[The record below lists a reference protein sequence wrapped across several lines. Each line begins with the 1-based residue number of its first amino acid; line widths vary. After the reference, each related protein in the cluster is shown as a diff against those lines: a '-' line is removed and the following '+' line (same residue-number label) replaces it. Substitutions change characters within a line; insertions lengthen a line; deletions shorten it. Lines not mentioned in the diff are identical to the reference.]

1 MPFFIELAD
10 RACYSFPTMTS
21 EALKQKTDD
30 SNDYSASS
38 IKVLEGLEAVRKRPA
53 MYIGS
58 TGSSGLHHLVYEI
71 VDNSIDEALAGF
83 CSDVIV
89 TIHMDNSITVVDN
102 GRGIPTDMHP
112 TEGVSAAQV
121 ALTKLHAGG
130 KFENSAY
137 KVSGGLHGVGLSC
150 VNALSERLEVEIK
163 NRGKVFEQSYERG
176 DPKAALKEVGITDQH
191 GTKIWFKPDPQIFE
205 TLEYN
210 FDTLSQR
217 LRELAFLNK
226 GVHIQI
232 HDERSKKNHDFLYD
246 GGLKSFVEYL
256 NQRKAPVHPAVIH
269 LEAEKDG
276 IIVEVALQWNDSYN
290 EISFSFANNIN
301 THDGG
306 THLSGFRSALT
317 RCVNAY
323 ADSGNLMKG
332 LTEKPSGDDIR
343 EGLCS
348 IVSIKIPNPQFEGQT
363 KTKLGN
369 TEVEGLVRQVV
380 NDKFMAFL
388 EQNPGDARKIVS
400 KAIEAARARE
410 AARKARNL
418 VRRKSALDV
427 GSLPGKLADCQERDA
442 RRAEIYI
449 VEGDSAGGSAKQ
461 GRNRANQAILP
472 LKGKILN
479 VEKARFD
486 KMLSSEEIRVLITA
500 LGAGIGTEDFDI
512 EKLRYHTI
520 IIMTDADVDGSHIR
534 TLLLTFFYR
543 QMPAIIENGY
553 LFIAQPP
560 LYRVKK
566 GKTEKYLKDD
576 KALQDFLVE
585 LGCEDATLKT
595 NKMELS
601 GEDLKTHVE
610 NLARYYSLISAWNG
624 PGDARVIDALV
635 QNGSITTASLA
646 SETLLN
652 EALLLIKSH
661 FAASNEPIE
670 VISSIISDDP
680 EHSSKRLTITTQ
692 INGISVDTAIDSA
705 LFHKPDLAL
714 LKKVYDEISQ
724 NGTGPFQMR
733 VKDEEGQQFSTLLE
747 TKNFFIERG
756 KKGVY
761 IQRYKGLG
769 EMNPEQ
775 LWETTMD
782 PSARTLLQVKI
793 EDAVACDQ
801 IFTVLMGDEVEPRRD
816 FIETNALTVKNLD
829 V

>member
-1 MPFFIELAD
+1 
-10 RACYSFPTMTS
+10 MTT
-21 EALKQKTDD
+21 EALKQD
-30 SNDYSASS
+30 SNHVDTDYSASS
-38 IKVLEGLEAVRKRPA
+38 IKILEGLEAVRKRPA

-58 TGSSGLHHLVYEI
+58 TGPAGLHHLVYEI
-71 VDNSIDEALAGF
+71 VDNSIDEALAGH
-83 CSDVIV
+83 CSDINV

-112 TEGVSAAQV
+112 TENMSAAQV

-150 VNALSERLEVEIK
+150 VNALSEKLEVEIK
-163 NRGKVFEQSYERG
+163 RRGKVFEQSYCRG
-176 DPKAALKEVGITDQH
+176 DPTTELKEVGVTDEH

-205 TLEYN
+205 SLEYN
-210 FDTLSQR
+210 FDTLTGR

-226 GVHIQI
+226 GVHITI
-232 HDERSKKNHDFLYD
+232 ADERSQKSHDFLYD
-246 GGLKSFVEYL
+246 GGLRSFVEYL
-256 NQRKAPVHPAVIH
+256 NQRKVPIHSSVIH
-269 LEAEKDG
+269 LVAEKDG
-276 IIVEVALQWNDSYN
+276 VQVEVALQWNDSYN
-290 EISFSFANNIN
+290 EVSLSFANNIN
-301 THDGG
+301 THEGG

-317 RCVNAY
+317 RCINAY
-323 ADSGNLMKG
+323 ADSGNFLKG
-332 LTEKPSGDDIR
+332 LAEKPSGDDIR

-348 IVSIKIPNPQFEGQT
+348 VVSVKIPNPQFEGQT
-363 KTKLGN
+363 KGKLGN
-369 TEVEGLVRQVV
+369 TEVEGLVRQVF
-380 NDKFMAFL
+380 NDKFSAFL
-388 EQNPGDARKIVS
+388 EQNPAEAKKIVY
-400 KAIEAARARE
+400 KVIEAARARE

-418 VRRKSALDV
+418 VRRKSALEV
-427 GSLPGKLADCQERDA
+427 GSLPGKLADCQEKEA
-442 RRAEIYI
+442 RKAEIYI

-461 GRNRANQAILP
+461 GRNRVNQAILP

-512 EKLRYHTI
+512 NKLRYHTI

-543 QMPAIIENGY
+543 QMPSIIENGY
-553 LFIAQPP
+553 LYIAQPP

-576 KALQDFLVE
+576 KALQDFLVT
-585 LGCEDATLKT
+585 LGVEDITLTTAQQKT
-595 NKMELS
+595 TDT
-601 GEDLKTHVE
+601 DLKTFVA
-610 NLARYYSLISAWNG
+610 NLVRYYNTLGLWHG
-624 PGDARVIDALV
+624 QGDARVVDALI
-635 QNGSITTASLA
+635 QSSNITVNSLQSTASAEAAL
-646 SETLLN
+646 TLLKN
-652 EALLLIKSH
+652 ELR
-661 FAASNEPIE
+661 SNEDGVEILAADFL
-670 VISSIISDDP
+670 DDI
-680 EHSSKRLTITTQ
+680 EHSAKRIVVKTL
-692 INGISVDTAIDSA
+692 INGIGVSTIIDTK
-705 LFHKPDLAL
+705 LFHLPDFMF
-714 LKKVYDEISQ
+714 LKTAFAELGKNV
-724 NGTGPFQMR
+724 TGPFTLQPKDAAETHFTSLVK
-733 VKDEEGQQFSTLLE
+733 VKD
-747 TKNFFIERG
+747 FFLERG

-782 PSARTLLQVKI
+782 PTKRTLLQVKI

-801 IFTVLMGDEVEPRRD
+801 IFTVLMGDEVEPRRE